1 MILSELSGLGHS
13 NLTFVRHETV
23 SIRLMGRRLPFLN
36 ENVSYLSPVSRLIL
50 SVKRILSIIILIC
63 WITIPASA
71 KGINLPIT
79 SHYGWRQHPI
89 TGEYRFHTG
98 IDLGYDHGT
107 VIVSV
112 LDGLVVFA
120 GNYGGYGKTV
130 IVAHKNNRHSLYAHC
145 HRLDVAK
152 GDFIKKGERIGLV
165 GASGNVTGP
174 HLHLEWWIDGKYAN
188 PLLLW
193 KGRVTD
199 AGKDSHRSK

>member
-1 MILSELSGLGHS
+1 M
-13 NLTFVRHETV
+13 
-23 SIRLMGRRLPFLN
+23 
-36 ENVSYLSPVSRLIL
+36 
-50 SVKRILSIIILIC
+50 
-63 WITIPASA
+63 
-71 KGINLPIT
+71 
-79 SHYGWRQHPI
+79 
-89 TGEYRFHTG
+89 
-98 IDLGYDHGT
+98 GYDYGT

-112 LDGLVVFA
+112 LDGRVVFA

-130 IVAHKNNRHSLYAHC
+130 IIAHKNNRHSLYAHC